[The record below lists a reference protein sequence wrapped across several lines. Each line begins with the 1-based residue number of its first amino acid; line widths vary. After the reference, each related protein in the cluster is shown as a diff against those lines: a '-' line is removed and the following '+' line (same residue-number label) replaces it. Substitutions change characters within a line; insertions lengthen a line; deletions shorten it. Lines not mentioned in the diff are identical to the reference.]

1 MATTI
6 SWHIQ
11 KHTSGQLVGLQN
23 HNERKGKNHSNERID
38 PERSHLNYESDKG
51 HLADFKGKSYKQ
63 RFQAIMDERANEKAQ
78 VRKTSIVDV
87 QHTVQFGG
95 EAFQEASQE
104 QRNEMMAKA
113 TKFVVDRFGGF
124 ENVMSYNTHLDETND
139 HVHLDMVPLTDDGRL
154 SARDLYSKGN
164 LQTVQNK
171 LLKFMQAEYPEF
183 GFERASEADRGF
195 ANGKT
200 QKDFEK
206 LLAAKKDADAVI
218 LKAEE
223 AQEEL
228 TDTAYLLDSVKENL
242 IQSIVD
248 TAPNETLTLEELEK
262 QKEIFPDHGLT
273 GELAEK
279 PMPFGGEGETQ
290 IRALFRQ
297 PIQLVHLLK
306 RVTKSVLHKAD
317 DLLIQTKNKLAEL
330 TESMHATRD
339 TMLKNIKSADIEIS
353 EEDSQKLKAGLSI
366 QTSENGTYQDIN
378 YIYRKAIKAVDK
390 YIDDDLDLVT
400 REKQVLINTI
410 KDVYPIDEDIE
421 KALLDGDPLY
431 WSSDVD
437 KKHPAYL
444 NDVFRK
450 AISKLTKEQLE
461 KLQERNHHRG
471 PRMWI

>member
-51 HLADFKGKSYKQ
+51 HLAEFKGKSYKQ
-63 RFQAIMDERANEKAQ
+63 RFQSIMDERANEKAQ

-124 ENVMSYNTHLDETND
+124 DNVMSYNTHLDETND
-139 HVHLDMVPLTDDGRL
+139 HVHLDMVPLTEDGRL

-164 LQTVQNK
+164 LQAVQK
-171 LLKFMQAEYPEF
+171 DLLKYMQAEYPEF

-206 LLAAKKDADAVI
+206 LSEAKREADKVI

-228 TDTAYLLDSVKENL
+228 VDTAELFNSLNENL

-262 QKEIFPDHGLT
+262 QKKLFPDHGLT

-279 PMPFGGEGETQ
+279 PQPFNAGGETQ

-297 PIQLVHLLK
+297 PIQLINLLK
-306 RVTKSVLHKAD
+306 RVTTNALNKTMQSLEKLIQNKKGQVKELDDEIAEKQDKAD
-317 DLLIQTKNKLAEL
+317 KLDDLKAEYNKLSNYTYARRKEIEKL
-330 TESMHATRD
+330 DRAFGYHEKFD
-339 TMLKNIKSADIEIS
+339 ADRE
-353 EEDSQKLKAGLSI
+353 AGLRLIVETNDSF
-366 QTSENGTYQDIN
+366 T
-378 YIYRKAIKAVDK
+378 
-390 YIDDDLDLVT
+390 DDL
-400 REKQVLINTI
+400 
-410 KDVYPIDEDIE
+410 ID
-421 KALLDGDPLY
+421 ALRNGDPLY
-431 WSSDVD
+431 QVDVD
-437 KKHPAYL
+437 PKRENPIYYADWLKS
-444 NDVFRK
+444 
-450 AISKLTKEQLE
+450 AIKDAS
-461 KLQERNHHRG
+461 QEELSRFIDHTQNHSRG
-471 PRMWI
+471 PRM